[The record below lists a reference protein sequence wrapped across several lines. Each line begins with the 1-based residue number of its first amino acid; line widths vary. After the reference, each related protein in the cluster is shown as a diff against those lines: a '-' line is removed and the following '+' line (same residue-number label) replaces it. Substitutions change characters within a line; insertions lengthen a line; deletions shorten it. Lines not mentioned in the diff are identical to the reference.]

1 MFASAGRWD
10 AICVC
15 VTFFGSDQIEITREK
30 GAKETREPVDD
41 SQYIRASLS
50 MTAAAVRARAI
61 TRYVLERS
69 DGELLLCCV

>member
-1 MFASAGRWD
+1 MLGGGTLYV
-10 AICVC
+10 CVC

-50 MTAAAVRARAI
+50 MTAAAVRARDYA
-61 TRYVLERS
+61 LRS
-69 DGELLLCCV
+69 RKV